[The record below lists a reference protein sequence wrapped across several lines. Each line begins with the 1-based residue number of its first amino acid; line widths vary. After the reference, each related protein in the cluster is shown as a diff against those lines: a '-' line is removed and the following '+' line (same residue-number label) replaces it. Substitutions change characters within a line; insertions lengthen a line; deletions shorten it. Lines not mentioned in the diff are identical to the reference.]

1 MKKTIKYLS
10 VLSLV
15 FWFTQC
21 NLNTE
26 LMQEIETDNAFI
38 GVQDVQNALN
48 GAYQQFGDY
57 KFYGTYVPAIGDMT
71 SDVSVASSSSGH
83 FIAFNGWTFDEYT
96 TELEDVWSAGY
107 KVLDRCVR
115 GINGALALLAT
126 PDKFSATDISKLNSY
141 VSQMYALRA
150 MTSFTLVNLFGLPYR
165 AGTAN
170 SQLGIVLIK
179 TEPIP
184 EFTQVSRSTVA
195 QTYTQI
201 LADIAKAKEYMTKLD
216 VSVKA
221 DAKIKAAI
229 NQYYFNEAA
238 IYAMEARVK
247 LFMQDYEGAKVAA
260 QEAIDLRNSGDES
273 FEGYVAMWKTTA
285 ISKEDIFT
293 IVKSDN
299 DNLSADALNTL
310 YGSYEGSVSVFTTS
324 SLDSTDIR
332 TGLIGGDNG
341 DHPQKFDGTAT
352 SQAVSNIPVFRKS
365 EMYLILAESNLRST
379 TENITAAQNAL
390 FYTAKRDTAI
400 TVATDLPSTKT
411 ELLAFISAE
420 RVREFFEEGHRWFD
434 LRRTGEKVEIA
445 GVANYDMSKF
455 VFPIPGAEVDA
466 DYGVLQNTTWADML
480 P

>member
-10 VLSLV
+10 ALSLV

-26 LMQEIETDNAFI
+26 LMQKIETDKAFV

-57 KFYGTYVPAIGDMT
+57 KFYGTYVPAIGDMA

-83 FIAFNGWTFDEYT
+83 FVSFNGWTFDEYT
-96 TELEDVWSAGY
+96 TELEDVWSGGY

-115 GINGALALLAT
+115 GINGGLALLAT

-150 MTSFTLVNLFGLPYR
+150 MTSFTLVNLFGLPYQ
-165 AGTAN
+165 AGSAN
-170 SQLGIVLIK
+170 SQLGIVLITTK
-179 TEPIP
+179 PI
-184 EFTQVSRSTVA
+184 EAFATVSRATVA

-201 LADIAKAKEYMTKLD
+201 LADIAKAKEYMVKLD
-216 VSVKA
+216 AESKA
-221 DAKIKAAI
+221 GI

-247 LFMQDYEGAKVAA
+247 LYMHDYAGAKVAA
-260 QEAIDLRNSGDES
+260 QSAIDLRNSGDET
-273 FEGYVAMWKTTA
+273 FESYVAMWKTTA
-285 ISKEDIFT
+285 ITKEDIFT

-310 YGSYEGSVSVFTTS
+310 YGSYGGTVSVFTTGAFAT
-324 SLDSTDIR
+324 TDIR
-332 TGLIGGDNG
+332 TGLISGDNG
-341 DHPQKFDGTAT
+341 DHPAKFDGTAT
-352 SQAVSNIPVFRKS
+352 AQAVSNIPVFRKS
-365 EMYLILAESNLRST
+365 EMYLILAECNLLST
-379 TENITAAQNAL
+379 TVDIPAAQNAL
-390 FYTAKRDTAI
+390 LYSAKRNTAI
-400 TVATDLPSTKT
+400 TAVTDLPSTKAALIT
-411 ELLAFISAE
+411 FLSAE
-420 RVREFFEEGHRWFD
+420 RVREFFEEGYRWFD
-434 LRRTGEKVEIA
+434 LRRTGEKVEIGSSA
-445 GVANYDMSKF
+445 SFDMSKF

-466 DYGVLQNTTWADML
+466 GFGVLQNTTWADML